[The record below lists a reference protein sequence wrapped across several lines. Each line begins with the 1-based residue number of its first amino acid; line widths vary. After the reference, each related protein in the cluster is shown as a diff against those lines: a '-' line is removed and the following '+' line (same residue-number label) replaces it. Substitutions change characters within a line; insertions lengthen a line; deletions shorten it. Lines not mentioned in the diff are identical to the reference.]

1 MGEIN
6 IKALFYTIIVLII
19 TPLIM
24 YIIFTN
30 TVVLCI
36 VGIILSIIIVI
47 AVFYGLYIFFDEC
60 L

>member
-1 MGEIN
+1 MNEIN

-19 TPLIM
+19 VPLIM

-30 TVVLCI
+30 TIVLCI
-36 VGIILSIIIVI
+36 VGIILSIITII

-60 L
+60 F

>member
-36 VGIILSIIIVI
+36 VGIILSIIIII

-60 L
+60 F

>member
-1 MGEIN
+1 MNEIN

-19 TPLIM
+19 APLIT

-30 TVVLCI
+30 TIILCI
-36 VGIILSIIIVI
+36 VGIILSIIIII

-60 L
+60 F